1 MNKIDMRELNLDEL
15 YMKRKEVVRLR
26 QTKHTGKETAEIAEI
41 SEWQVSRIW
50 TTYRKGGMAALQPQ
64 RRGRK
69 QGEQRV
75 LSPEQEKEIQQI
87 IIDKTPDQYKMR
99 FMLWT
104 REAISNLCQQLY
116 RVKIPLRTVS
126 NYLKRW
132 GFTCQRPT
140 KRAYFVDN
148 VKVDHFMKKEYP
160 AIAARAK
167 REGAEIYWGD
177 ETGIDNREHYQRG
190 FAPKGHPPV
199 LPVESRKERVNM
211 LSAITNKGKV
221 RFMMF
226 EDSMNQKKLIE
237 FMRRMIV
244 DVRAKVYLILDNLR
258 SHHGKLVAAWLEK
271 HKDRIEVFF
280 LPPYSPEL
288 NPDEY
293 FNHALKLDVHLG
305 IAPRTKI
312 EIRHKAES
320 FVRRLQHDVDKVKAF
335 FRHPKVAYSFCDYQ
349 LPG

>member
-1 MNKIDMRELNLDEL
+1 MEKIDMRKLNSDEL
-15 YMKRKEVVRLR
+15 YMKRKEVVRLK

-41 SEWQVSRIW
+41 SEDQVSRIW
-50 TTYRKGGMAALQPQ
+50 TAYRKGGKAALQPQ
-64 RRGRK
+64 KRGRK
-69 QGEQRV
+69 QGEQRI
-75 LSPEQEKEIQQI
+75 LSQEQEQAIRQI

-104 REAISNLCQQLY
+104 REAISNLCRQLY
-116 RVKIPLRTVS
+116 RVDISLRTVS

-140 KRAYFVDN
+140 KKAYFVDN
-148 VKVDHFMKKEYP
+148 VKVDCFMKKEYP

-167 REGAEIYWGD
+167 KEGAEIYWGD

-190 FAPKGHPPV
+190 FAPKGQPPV
-199 LPVESRKERVNM
+199 LSVESKKERVNM

-226 EDSMNQKKLIE
+226 DDRMNQEKLIE
-237 FMRRMIV
+237 FMRRMIA
-244 DVRAKVYLILDNLR
+244 DVRPKVYLILDNLR
-258 SHHGKLVAAWLEK
+258 SHHGKIVAAWLEK

-280 LPPYSPEL
+280 LPPYAPEL

-305 IAPRTKI
+305 IAPRSKKD
-312 EIRHKAES
+312 IRHKAQS

>member
-1 MNKIDMRELNLDEL
+1 MRRLNDDEL

-26 QTKHTGKETAEIAEI
+26 QTKHTCKETADIAEI
-41 SEWQVSRIW
+41 SECQVSRIW
-50 TTYRKGGMAALQPQ
+50 TVYQKGGMAALKPL

-69 QGEQRV
+69 EGEQRI
-75 LSPEQEKEIQQI
+75 LSQEQEREIKQI

-104 REAISNLCQQLY
+104 REAISNLCWQLY
-116 RVKIPLRTVS
+116 RVKISLRCVT

-140 KRAYFVDN
+140 KKAYFVDN
-148 VKVDHFMKKEYP
+148 VKVDRFMKEQYP
-160 AIAARAK
+160 AIAERAK
-167 REGAEIYWGD
+167 KEGAEIYWGD

-190 FAPKGHPPV
+190 FAPQGHPPV
-199 LPVESRKERVNM
+199 LKVVSKKERVNM

-226 EDSMNQKKLIE
+226 EGSMNQKKLIE
-237 FMRRMIV
+237 FMRRMIA
-244 DVRAKVYLILDNLR
+244 DVRAKVFLFLDNLR
-258 SHHGKLVAAWLEK
+258 SHHGKLVSAWLEK

-305 IAPRTKI
+305 VAPRTKKDI
-312 EIRHKAES
+312 IHKAHS
-320 FVRRLQHDVDKVKAF
+320 FVRRLQHDVAKVKAF
-335 FRHPKVAYSFCDYQ
+335 FHHPKLAFLLCDYQ

>member
-1 MNKIDMRELNLDEL
+1 MRKLTGDEL

-41 SEWQVSRIW
+41 SESQVSRIW
-50 TTYRKGGMAALQPQ
+50 TTYQKGGMVALKPQ
-64 RRGRK
+64 IRGRK
-69 QGEQRV
+69 QGEQRIINQ
-75 LSPEQEKEIQQI
+75 EQEREIKQI

-104 REAISNLCQQLY
+104 REAISNLCWQLY
-116 RVKIPLRTVS
+116 RVKVSLRCVT

-148 VKVDHFMKKEYP
+148 VKVDRFMKEEYP
-160 AIAARAK
+160 AIAARAR

-190 FAPKGHPPV
+190 FAPQGHPPV
-199 LPVESRKERVNM
+199 LRVECKKERVNM
-211 LSAITNKGKV
+211 MSAITNKGKI

-226 EDSMNQKKLIE
+226 EGSMNQRRLIE
-237 FMRRMIV
+237 FMRRMIA
-244 DVRAKVYLILDNLR
+244 DVRAKIFLFLDNLS
-258 SHHGKLVAAWLEK
+258 SHHGKLVSAWLEK
-271 HKDRIEVFF
+271 HKARIKVFF

-305 IAPRTKI
+305 VAPRTKI
-312 EIRHKAES
+312 DIKHKAQS
-320 FVRRLQHDVDKVKAF
+320 FVRRLQHDVSKVKAF
-335 FRHPKVAYSFCDYQ
+335 FRHPNVAYLFCDYQ